1 MKRTELIMNMVY
13 IVAML
18 AFAYIVG
25 HYLSRPKAYQDGFI
39 AGMDTYYHQLYN
51 ATKRDLDRCIL
62 DKSASGSTGGGLV
75 GGETNK

>member
-1 MKRTELIMNMVY
+1 MKKTELIMNMVY

-39 AGMDTYYHQLYN
+39 AGLDTFYHKMYDD
-51 ATKRDLDRCIL
+51 TKRDLDRCVL
-62 DKSASGSTGGGLV
+62 DKSACICPGGGFV
-75 GGETNK
+75 GGEVR